1 MNEMSLNARKRQG
14 VGKGWARAL
23 RRTGKLPAVIYGM
36 GEPPEPLELDRHEFE
51 AFVRRRHGEHL
62 ILHLQIGADDTR
74 TALLREI
81 QRHPLT
87 DAPLHV
93 DFQHISMTQRL
104 TTTVPI
110 LLVGRPIGSSRERGG
125 ILEQTIR
132 DLTIHCLASDIP
144 EHIEVEVSQLD
155 IGQSIHVRDL
165 TFPNIEV
172 VTDQDTVIA
181 TIVPPMREEVVV
193 AAIEEP
199 TEPELIERPRAAD
212 EEEGT
217 EKG

>member
-51 AFVRRRHGEHL
+51 AFVRLRRGEHL
-62 ILHLQIGADDTR
+62 ILYLQIGADDTR